1 MNTKAVRRR
10 MAEGFLH
17 DSELETSSIDLR
29 ATATFDAGYFFLLVA
44 LEAPTGG
51 VDGMHPGLE
60 LLNQAVAKFGL
71 DPSVMEPAWAF
82 IAQQYSPGGG
92 GRLIQ
97 NLLTWARQMKQLADT
112 DGA

>member
-1 MNTKAVRRR
+1 MILSWKHPQSTYEQQQHLMPV
-10 MAEGFLH
+10 
-17 DSELETSSIDLR
+17 I
-29 ATATFDAGYFFLLVA
+29 FFLLVA

-51 VDGMHPGLE
+51 VDGTHPGLE
-60 LLNQAVAKFGL
+60 LLNQAVEKFGV
-71 DPSVMEPAWAF
+71 DPSMMEPAWAF

-97 NLLTWARQMKQLADT
+97 NLLTWARQMKQLADM